1 MTTTQ
6 TQTERTPQMFR
17 GVDKAECGLKKNNGK
32 ALCVCVCV
40 CTRNQFI
47 NHHTRTQSIAF
58 ISKPQIDERRATF
71 VVGLVAF
78 ILMFTDTSNSTFTV
92 IHIYICTKADRPTR
106 TRRRDWLYHA
116 RGKPVARKIKQQQHH
131 LACCGTVSRAVLG
144 VRNCKKKG
152 KGKYSQWWWRLDV
165 CELNNNDFSGVC
177 VFPCGRK

>member
-32 ALCVCVCV
+32 ALCVCVC
-40 CTRNQFI
+40 TRNQFI

-58 ISKPQIDERRATF
+58 ISKPQIDERRATL

-92 IHIYICTKADRPTR
+92 IYIHICTKADRPTR

-116 RGKPVARKIKQQQHH
+116 RGKPVARKNK
-131 LACCGTVSRAVLG
+131 TTTTSSRVL
-144 VRNCKKKG
+144 RDC
-152 KGKYSQWWWRLDV
+152 
-165 CELNNNDFSGVC
+165 
-177 VFPCGRK
+177 FPRGFGGEKL